1 LQSLALASASSGPST
16 SENPTFPC
24 ISIAK
29 PAKSIFTTKV
39 KTYVEEWDK
48 LVVYLKAQFGVNAT
62 GAPIRDLHVN
72 VEFDN
77 DDGSTFTV
85 FLMDVERMGFTSEH

>member
-1 LQSLALASASSGPST
+1 M
-16 SENPTFPC
+16 
-24 ISIAK
+24 
-29 PAKSIFTTKV
+29 
-39 KTYVEEWDK
+39 EEWDK